1 MNQTKITAFGGA
13 VHDDSE
19 LQDGNETMSIE
30 EFLNTVLGR
39 LLQIQIIIFFLGG
52 GGSSIRD
59 RDISWSAN
67 IYSSKSIRQR
77 PFSLP
82 ANTPHTK
89 LNHTT
94 KRNWVFV
101 TN

>member
-39 LLQIQIIIFFLGG
+39 LLQIQIKFFSLREGGRPYEIGISVGLLIFIPQKVL
-52 GGSSIRD
+52 D
-59 RDISWSAN
+59 RDLSVCLLI
-67 IYSSKSIRQR
+67 
-77 PFSLP
+77 PL
-82 ANTPHTK
+82 T
-89 LNHTT
+89 LN
-94 KRNWVFV
+94 
-101 TN
+101 